1 MKIWKLSGSL
11 NLIQTLPQ
19 AATDFKK
26 IATFCCWVERCLLKA
41 GNVKVLS
48 RRKFTSGVVDFL
60 CISCLIS
67 RKRNQMW
74 NWFEMQVFNFFCWNV
89 VSIPIFLGYFFFI
102 SMCLIISHL
111 FLLDK
116 VSSSQ
121 YEIFLLVFC
130 CCCLYI
136 TFTNVCHLLTRVAH
150 VNRRYCPIMFDFSLF
165 VCHLWVYR
173 GRASWEKQQSTCFL
187 AKTWCSAEKW
197 RNLLLRN
204 LLTSG
209 RSASRPALFVAIM
222 EYVQVLKD
230 TSIIVLSCAV
240 IVSDVSRDALKGT
253 SWNSKFVFEENR
265 WRTL

>member
-1 MKIWKLSGSL
+1 MLSWTLRTKSRKCQGLVAKKIYKWCSTFLVHFEL
-11 NLIQTLPQ
+11 
-19 AATDFKK
+19 DFKEK
-26 IATFCCWVERCLLKA
+26 ESDVKLIWDAGFQLLLLKRSFHPSFSW
-41 GNVKVLS
+41 L
-48 RRKFTSGVVDFL
+48 
-60 CISCLIS
+60 
-67 RKRNQMW
+67 
-74 NWFEMQVFNFFCWNV
+74 
-89 VSIPIFLGYFFFI
+89 FFFI

-150 VNRRYCPIMFDFSLF
+150 VNRRYCPIMFGFSLF

-222 EYVQVLKD
+222 EYVQASKD

-240 IVSDVSRDALKGT
+240 IVSGASRDA
-253 SWNSKFVFEENR
+253 
-265 WRTL
+265 

>member
-1 MKIWKLSGSL
+1 MNKTRKKERNSKKLKALRRNVVKASVSKTLTSVVKIWKLSGSL

-26 IATFCCWVERCLLKA
+26 IATFCCWVERCVLKA

-74 NWFEMQVFNFFCWNV
+74 NWFEMQEFNFFCWNV
-89 VSIPIFLGYFFFI
+89 VSIPIFLGYYFFFI

-130 CCCLYI
+130 CCCL
-136 TFTNVCHLLTRVAH
+136 
-150 VNRRYCPIMFDFSLF
+150 
-165 VCHLWVYR
+165 
-173 GRASWEKQQSTCFL
+173 
-187 AKTWCSAEKW
+187 
-197 RNLLLRN
+197 
-204 LLTSG
+204 
-209 RSASRPALFVAIM
+209 
-222 EYVQVLKD
+222 
-230 TSIIVLSCAV
+230 
-240 IVSDVSRDALKGT
+240 
-253 SWNSKFVFEENR
+253 
-265 WRTL
+265 